1 MNLLIHTVYSTGGR
15 ISEISALRRK
25 RVDLHL
31 GVIKIRE
38 RYSRG
43 DFGPPKSENAE
54 RDLPLG
60 DLLEEY
66 RIRVAEM
73 SAEDLVFCKPSGE
86 PYDDRDIQ
94 QHVIKKA
101 AKRAGIYYEGFGL
114 HRIRSASITQ
124 LQAEGHAS
132 SIEAQKHAGHGRV
145 SMTAD
150 YTVLGLE
157 RHRALVRALQAPL
170 MRRPQVGVQ

>member
-1 MNLLIHTVYSTGGR
+1 M
-15 ISEISALRRK
+15 
-25 RVDLHL
+25 
-31 GVIKIRE
+31 
-38 RYSRG
+38 
-43 DFGPPKSENAE
+43 
-54 RDLPLG
+54 
-60 DLLEEY
+60 
-66 RIRVAEM
+66 
-73 SAEDLVFCKPSGE
+73 FCKPSGE
-86 PYDDRDIQ
+86 PYDDQDIQ

-150 YTVLGLE
+150 YYTVLGLE

-170 MRRPQVGVQ
+170 MRRPQVGVRSVSPHDTRFENVAAGLHRFVCTEEMSDAVEEMGRRHESSTQARCRRTN